1 MSTLL
6 ASKDFTLDAAK
17 GGKLLPAWECT
28 LFSFPLPSTSY
39 FWYFQSPPLSTC
51 TLNTHIFLSFLMIL
65 LPLLFSARLLNTC
78 PPIHT
83 SASLWPTFGSV
94 TTFPFP
100 LLQWGSNPGS
110 YQSTADASGLLSETV
125 LLSFS
130 KTLPRAVVRSLWWK
144 YSQAPFHSSYLVVVS
159 IPSRHM
165 EKLWVYLRIVS
176 FPELHGSQLQP
187 PSLWD
192 NSQI

>member
-78 PPIHT
+78 PPHPYFCFPMTHFWLSNHI
-83 SASLWPTFGSV
+83 
-94 TTFPFP
+94 PFP